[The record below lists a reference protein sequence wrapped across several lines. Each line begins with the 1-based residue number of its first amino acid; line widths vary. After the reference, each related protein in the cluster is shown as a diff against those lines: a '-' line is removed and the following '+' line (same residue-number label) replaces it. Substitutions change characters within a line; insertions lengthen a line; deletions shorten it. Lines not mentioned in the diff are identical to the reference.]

1 MRTYP
6 IDSTRVHMISTGTCK
21 PSPLIEKDR
30 DGKWGV
36 VEGKQAVDQDT
47 RQPLWT
53 VEVIIP
59 GDTDDDRDRTAVT
72 EIEIAAKDRP
82 DPGAFGD
89 VLQFEGLTMTPGYLK
104 KATNQVT
111 APRWSASGI
120 RRQGQPQHKPQA
132 A

>member
-6 IDSTRVHMISTGTCK
+6 IDGTRVHMISTGTCK

-36 VEGKQAVDQDT
+36 VEGKQAVDQAT
-47 RQPLWT
+47 RLPLWT

-59 GDTDDDRDRTAVT
+59 GDEGDDRDRTGVV
-72 EIEIAAKDRP
+72 ELEIAAKDRP
-82 DPGAFGD
+82 DPGTFGEI
-89 VLQFEGLTMTPGYLK
+89 LQFEGLAMTPGYLK
-104 KATNQVT
+104 KATGQVT
-111 APRWSASGI
+111 PPRWSASGI
-120 RRQGQPQHKPQA
+120 RRQAQPKA